1 MRQST
6 AILND
11 TRVRLWDLYFP
22 ASRVQV
28 YRTRLAYIHLD
39 NLLHFAKAS
48 RDGRIDGYIV
58 AYLPDEVAMLFL
70 RNGEPVTSVAMTEQG
85 REVLPIPVAR
95 QRMHDELER
104 GELAYCE
111 APLEQ
116 LQWMFGSCTL
126 PRRAYPVKGSDPA
139 VLFKALQQESFTG
152 VVELIS
158 NGRVAYL
165 RLKRGEFRRGYFSA
179 KDEQTSL
186 SQFME
191 SLFAPGSDGSAPVL
205 AATLFD
211 TPGELQPQA
220 DPQRIAKYRA
230 LFWAIAD
237 AAESQ
242 VEGEALKRASKIRDR
257 VLQAPPTLATV
268 SAARKG
274 DPDPVVVTP
283 DELTAGL
290 ADWSRALLEELE
302 VIAPGIAPSILKQAT
317 HEHRFVL
324 QKAGFYERLPWSV
337 EW

>member
-6 AILND
+6 ATLND
-11 TRVRLWDLYFP
+11 TRVRLWDLHFP

-28 YRTRLAYIHLD
+28 HRTRLAYIHLD

-48 RDGRIDGYIV
+48 RDGRVDGYLL

-70 RNGEPVTSVAMTEQG
+70 RNGEPVTSVAMTGQG
-85 REVLPIPVAR
+85 REVLPISVVR
-95 QRMHDELER
+95 QRMHDEFER
-104 GELAYCE
+104 GELVYCE

-116 LQWMFGSCTL
+116 LKWMFGSCSL
-126 PRRAYPVKGSDPA
+126 PRRNYSMKGSDPA
-139 VLFKALQQESFTG
+139 ALFKGLQQESFTG
-152 VVELIS
+152 IVELIS
-158 NGRVAYL
+158 NGRVSYL
-165 RLKRGEFRRGYFSA
+165 RMKRGEFRRGYFSDR
-179 KDEQTSL
+179 DEQASL

-205 AATLFD
+205 ATTLFD

-237 AAESQ
+237 AAELQ
-242 VEGEALKRASKIRDR
+242 VEGEALKRARKIRDR
-257 VLQAPPTLATV
+257 VSQAHPALATV

-274 DPDPVVVTP
+274 DADPVVVTP

-290 ADWSRALLEELE
+290 ADWSRAFLEDIE
-302 VIAPGIAPSILKQAT
+302 VIAPGVAPSILKEAT
-317 HEHRFVL
+317 REHRFVL